1 MYGVPILRYSQDN
14 FSCSARQE
22 RSVKVRVKYRVKLI
36 PPSLDCACQN
46 RLATQQQTT
55 APAHTDVPAQ
65 LSLAF
70 GRLDLRE
77 DCLESLLRIKG
88 PEQQS
93 ERLHAH
99 LRKCLPHL
107 KLSTELG
114 ARHKCAHCKHARVR
128 VQRVSFPTKS
138 LARLTVERPEPTRRE
153 VLGNVS
159 QDDALREPLADGRL
173 ADALH
178 MTELRLRARQMR
190 RERVTAAWIVY
201 FALFALTRESRC
213 VAALWC
219 IGSKTV
225 DTIAPYHDNMQRWTG
240 PYRASFRQGAAGLR
254 LW

>member
-1 MYGVPILRYSQDN
+1 M
-14 FSCSARQE
+14 
-22 RSVKVRVKYRVKLI
+22 
-36 PPSLDCACQN
+36 
-46 RLATQQQTT
+46 
-55 APAHTDVPAQ
+55 PAQ

-190 RERVTAAWIVY
+190 RERVTASWIVY
-201 FALFALTRESRC
+201 PRLTGAPTRMGLFLVRRERTRMTRRICKAVTLADSDSRPMLPSPTHLF
-213 VAALWC
+213 VAPNH
-219 IGSKTV
+219 GV
-225 DTIAPYHDNMQRWTG
+225 DAASLG
-240 PYRASFRQGAAGLR
+240 P
-254 LW
+254 